1 MVKTAKPKIP
11 VKPAIGVVLVILVL
25 AASYIYLTTEKG
37 APSYSVGDRWTWQV
51 TRRQLDPLTDN
62 VISTLTYDQT
72 VEYLGENTSGNYRAG
87 IFRLT
92 ISSQP
97 SQYGKL
103 LRVVEGGEVRELG
116 SESFEND
123 SKVSEYIY
131 SEPILLRK
139 FPLAVGLKFSD
150 SGNVSGN
157 DNTAGAQSVSA
168 FEIRTTEVT
177 ARETL
182 MLPVAIDTY
191 KIRTWGTSTGTMT
204 VGGSTN
210 RIFLSW
216 EENLWYSES
225 VKEAVKSTT
234 ETTTVVLTQLAT
246 SVTKTQE
253 ERVLASYTLI

>member
-1 MVKTAKPKIP
+1 MAKKMAIGLP
-11 VKPAIGVVLVILVL
+11 VKPLFGAVVVILVL
-25 AASYIYLTTEKG
+25 AASCLYLTLGKG

-62 VISTLTYDQT
+62 ITSTLTYDQT
-72 VEYLGENTSGNYRAG
+72 VEYLGENTSGIYGAD

-92 ISSQP
+92 ISGQP

-103 LRVVEGGEVRELG
+103 LRVIEGGEVREQG

-150 SGNVSGN
+150 ASNVSGD
-157 DNTAGAQSVSA
+157 DNTSGAQSINA
-168 FEIRTTEVT
+168 FETRTTEVT

-191 KIRTWGTSTGTMT
+191 KIHTWGTSTGTMT
-204 VGGSTN
+204 VGGSTS

-253 ERVLASYTLI
+253 ERVLASYTLE